1 MSNDGRNRETVRPH
15 ARLTLCIQR
24 IQLLRVA
31 GPSQSEAADRS
42 EATAVLSDVGGE
54 G

>member
-1 MSNDGRNRETVRPH
+1 MAVAVKTTPD
-15 ARLTLCIQR
+15 ARLTLRIQR
-24 IQLLRVA
+24 IELLRIA
-31 GPSQSEAADRS
+31 DPTQSEAADRS